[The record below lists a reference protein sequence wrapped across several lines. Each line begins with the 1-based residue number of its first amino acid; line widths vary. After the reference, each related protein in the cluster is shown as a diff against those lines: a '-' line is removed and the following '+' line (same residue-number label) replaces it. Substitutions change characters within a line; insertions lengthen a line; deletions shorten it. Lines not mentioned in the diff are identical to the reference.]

1 MVVAQLVPE
10 HKVFWG
16 TDQHFQICQSLGTL
30 GELDWQKP
38 LSTKHWQS
46 ELHGEVPSGYVGEA
60 AALASLDLAM
70 VFEGSSALR

>member
-30 GELDWQKP
+30 GHLDWQKP
-38 LSTKHWQS
+38 LSTKHWLS
-46 ELHGEVPSGYVGEA
+46 DLHGGVSLGYVSEA

-70 VFEGSSALR
+70 VFEGSWALR